1 VKTSI
6 SSFKPTASYPQ
17 KAVVMIFDLE
27 GFSNFFSQPDVQE
40 YVPKF
45 LNIILD
51 AVDSVINGGDG
62 YWRTGAKDL
71 VALPKP
77 IHSKFLGDGALY
89 IWRYN
94 DFEYDELI
102 TLVNRLYILR
112 LRFSKILLKAA
123 EVVPVID
130 MPKNIRFGIAAGSV
144 YKLTYKDSNKEE
156 FIGYSINLASRLQ
169 SYCRDIGFI
178 VSARLNIKSAELEK
192 DRYLKKVAKNL
203 QGFPKEYVLI
213 DTDDYNGLSDE
224 LKADLFE

>member
-1 VKTSI
+1 
-6 SSFKPTASYPQ
+6 
-17 KAVVMIFDLE
+17 MIFDLE

-71 VALPKP
+71 SALPKP

-102 TLVNRLYILR
+102 SLVNRLYILR